1 MRILI
6 TGSHSLLGR
15 TLANSFAREHS
26 VETLDLAAKGDGPEP
41 THVGDPRDRDFA
53 SRATAGCD
61 AVIHSLSMVHPD
73 DPPHEV
79 LDAAAR
85 QTYNLLSTAAS
96 ATRFILLSSLRMF
109 ERYPTE
115 WLVSE
120 WWAPRPTT
128 DVADLAPYVAELTV
142 RESARVMPIR
152 AIGLRLGE
160 VVDSEH
166 IAGRPADPRWLH
178 VEDAVRGVRRALE
191 FEPPPDEQRSG
202 WWVFHIVG
210 AGRRTRFPLGLAGQP
225 PFSYSPKHDL
235 AAGLPPPAS
244 STTAIESPPPK
255 PTRNIPTSAAIRR
268 VVIFGAGGPLASATT
283 EALARDH
290 ALRLTDVRSLD
301 SIIAENKPQS
311 TGAPL
316 PRILESPHE
325 ERVVDV
331 SDPAQV
337 MEATRGMDAMINCTV
352 TRRHPVTDFRVNM
365 IGAYNVMRA
374 AVRHGIRRVVHT
386 GPAQVTHN
394 YPAGYWYEFGVPA
407 DVPARPCGDL
417 YGLTKFLGQE
427 ICRIFAEEHGL
438 EVPALLF
445 GNFNN
450 PSNPHPPP
458 PPGAWV
464 MLVSWQDAAE
474 AVRLALRAP
483 SFPSPF
489 EVMHITGDMP
499 HGKYPNDKAKK
510 LLGWQPR
517 DRFEDQWLREP

>member
-1 MRILI
+1 M
-6 TGSHSLLGR
+6 LGR
-15 TLANSFAREHS
+15 ALANSFAREHT
-26 VETLDLAAKGDGPEP
+26 VETLDLAANGDGPEP

-61 AVIHSLSMVHPD
+61 VVIHSMSMVDPK

-85 QTYNLLSTAAS
+85 QTYNLLSTATS
-96 ATRFILLSSLRMF
+96 ATRFILLSSLRTF
-109 ERYPTE
+109 ERYPAD
-115 WLVSE
+115 WRVSE
-120 WWAPRPTT
+120 QWAPRPTT
-128 DVADLAPYVAELTV
+128 EISDLAPYVAELTV
-142 RESARVMPIR
+142 RESARVMPVK

-166 IAGRPADPRWLH
+166 IAGRPPDPRWLH
-178 VEDAVRGVRRALE
+178 VEDAVQAVRRAIE
-191 FEPPPDEQRSG
+191 FEPTPEEQQSG
-202 WWVFHIVG
+202 WWVFHVVG
-210 AGRRTRFPLGLAGQP
+210 AGRRTRFPLGLAGEP
-225 PFSYSPKHDL
+225 PFSYSPRHDL

-244 STTAIESPPPK
+244 SAIAIE
-255 PTRNIPTSAAIRR
+255 PTPSTSTPGLPASATIRR

-283 EALARDH
+283 ETLARDH
-290 ALRLTDVRSLD
+290 TLRLTDVRSLD

-316 PRILESPHE
+316 PKILESPHE

-331 SDPAQV
+331 SNPAQV
-337 MEATRGMDAMINCTV
+337 MEATRGMDAIINCTV

-365 IGAYNVMRA
+365 VGTYNVMRA
-374 AVRHGIRRVVHT
+374 AVHHGIRRVVHT

-394 YPAGYWYEFGVPA
+394 FPSGYWYEFGVPA

-427 ICRIFAEEHGL
+427 ICRVFAEEHCL

-458 PPGAWV
+458 ALGAWV

-474 AVRLALRAP
+474 ALRLALRAP
-483 SFPSPF
+483 AFPGPF
-489 EVMHITGDMP
+489 EVFHINGDMP
-499 HGKYPNDKAKK
+499 HGKYPNDKAKR

>member
-15 TLANSFAREHS
+15 ALANAFALEHT
-26 VETLDLAAKGDGPEP
+26 VETMDLAADGEGPEP

-53 SRATAGCD
+53 SQATAGCD
-61 AVIHSLSMVHPD
+61 VVIHSLSMVDPD

-85 QTYNLLSTAAS
+85 QTYNLLSTATS
-96 ATRFILLSSLRMF
+96 ATRFILLSSLGMF
-109 ERYPTE
+109 ERYSAE
-115 WLVSE
+115 WRVSE

-128 DVADLAPYVAELTV
+128 DIADLAPYVAELTV
-142 RESARVMPIR
+142 RESARVMSIK
-152 AIGLRLGE
+152 AIGLRSGE
-160 VVDSEH
+160 IVDNDRV
-166 IAGRPADPRWLH
+166 AADTPDPRWLH
-178 VEDAVRGVRRALE
+178 VEDAVQAVRRAID
-191 FEPPPDEQRSG
+191 FKPSPDEQEMG
-202 WWVFHIVG
+202 WWVFHVVG

-225 PFSYSPKHDL
+225 PFGYSPRHDL
-235 AAGLPPPAS
+235 CADLHWPSSSATAVEHASPEPAGSTPAS
-244 STTAIESPPPK
+244 K
-255 PTRNIPTSAAIRR
+255 PIRR

-283 EALARDH
+283 EALVRDH
-290 ALRLTDVRSLD
+290 TLRLTDLRPLERIV
-301 SIIAENKPQS
+301 AENKPQS

-316 PRILESPHE
+316 PRILEPPHE
-325 ERVVDV
+325 SGVVDV
-331 SDPAQV
+331 SNPAQV
-337 MEATRGMDAMINCTV
+337 MEAARGMDAIINCTV
-352 TRRHPVTDFRVNM
+352 TRRDPINDFRVNLV
-365 IGAYNVMRA
+365 GAYNVMRA
-374 AVRHGIRRVVHT
+374 AVHHGIRRIVHT

-394 YPAGYWYEFGVPA
+394 FPSGYWYEFGVPP

-450 PSNPHPPP
+450 PSNPHPPQP
-458 PPGAWV
+458 LGAWV

-474 AVRLALRAP
+474 AVRLALKTP
-483 SFPSPF
+483 SLPSPF
-489 EVMHITGDMP
+489 EVFHINGDMP
-499 HGKYPNDKAKK
+499 HGKFPNDKAKK

-517 DRFEDQWLREP
+517 DRFEDQWLRQP

>member
-15 TLANSFAREHS
+15 ALANAFAPEHT
-26 VETLDLAAKGDGPEP
+26 VETMDLAADGEGPMP

-53 SRATAGCD
+53 AQATAGCD
-61 AVIHSLSMVHPD
+61 IVIHSMSMVNTD

-85 QTYNLLSTAAS
+85 QTYNLLSTATL
-96 ATRFILLSSLRMF
+96 ATRFILLGSLRIF
-109 ERYPTE
+109 ERYPAH
-115 WLVSE
+115 WRVSE
-120 WWAPRPTT
+120 WWAPKPTT
-128 DVADLAPYVAELTV
+128 DIADLAPYVAELAA
-142 RESARVMPIR
+142 REMSRVMPIR

-160 VVDSEH
+160 VVDSEQ
-166 IAGRPADPRWLH
+166 IAGLPPDPRWLH
-178 VEDAVRGVRRALE
+178 VEDAVQAVRRAIE
-191 FEPPPDEQRSG
+191 FEPPPHEQQTG
-202 WWVFHIVG
+202 WWVFHVVA
-210 AGRRTRFPLGLAGQP
+210 AGRRTRFPIGLAGQP
-225 PFSYSPKHDL
+225 PFSYSPRHDL
-235 AAGLPPPAS
+235 AADLPVPAS
-244 STTAIESPPPK
+244 SRSSIGPSPPEPRQAG
-255 PTRNIPTSAAIRR
+255 PASASIRR

-283 EALARDH
+283 QALARDH
-290 ALRLTDVRSLD
+290 TLRLTDVRSLD

-337 MEATRGMDAMINCTV
+337 MEATRGMDAIINCTV